1 MSTPRLLVVEDD
13 KNVRTA
19 LKTYLAS
26 QDWEVLEAEDCR
38 QARECFARGDVDAVV
53 TDFTLPDGDALELLP
68 VFKTPGGAVPVIVL
82 TGQGTIDRAVATLQL
97 GADHFLTKPAELA
110 TVETLLRRAFDRERD
125 RKRALARNVGRPGF
139 APDPFTGRSERIR
152 RLEAEARTVLAS
164 DSPVLILGETGS
176 GKGVLASW
184 LHRNGKRAEE
194 AYVDLNCAGLSRE
207 FLESEL
213 FGHEKGSFTGAVA
226 AKPGMFEVAHRGTI
240 FLDEIGDTPTDV
252 QAKLLKVIEERRYRR
267 LGGVRDQF
275 VDARILAATHH
286 DLPER
291 AKKGEFRSDL
301 YFRIAAL
308 PLVVPPLRD
317 RSEDI
322 PLLATVQLESI
333 GRDLGR
339 PGLRLSEDGEQVLLA
354 HDWPGNV
361 RELRNVLERAALLS
375 KAEVI
380 DPEALRFHASTNGS
394 GHVDAGAEL
403 ELTLEQVQKRH
414 IERVLAAEKGHV
426 ERSAHRLGVP
436 RSSLY
441 EMIRRMN
448 IRRDGTPA

>member
-13 KNVRTA
+13 KNVRAA
-19 LKTYLAS
+19 LRTFLTS
-26 QDWEVLEAEDCR
+26 HDWEVMEAEDCR
-38 QARECFARGDVDAVV
+38 AARERFAQGDIDAVV
-53 TDFTLPDGDALELLP
+53 TDFSLPDGDALELLP
-68 VFKTPGGAVPVIVL
+68 VFKTPGGGVPVVVL
-82 TGQGTIDRAVATLQL
+82 TGQGTIDRAVSTLQL
-97 GADHFLTKPAELA
+97 GADHFLTKPTELA
-110 TVETLLRRAFDRERD
+110 ALETLLRRAFDRERD
-125 RKRALARNVGRPGF
+125 RKRALARNVGRPAF
-139 APDPFTGRSERIR
+139 VPDPFTGRSQQIR

-240 FLDEIGDTPTDV
+240 FLDEIGDTPGDV

-275 VDARILAATHH
+275 VDARILTATHH

-291 AKKGEFRSDL
+291 ARKGEFRSDL

-308 PLVVPPLRD
+308 PLVVPPLRE
-317 RSEDI
+317 RPEDI
-322 PLLATVQLESI
+322 PPLAGVQLEAI

-339 PGLRLSEDGEQVLLA
+339 PGLELTPEAQQCLA
-354 HDWPGNV
+354 THDWPGNV

-375 KAEVI
+375 RETVI
-380 DPEALRFHASTNGS
+380 GPDALRFQPGGDGTNGAMATA
-394 GHVDAGAEL
+394 DL
-403 ELTLEQVQKRH
+403 TMTLEQVQKRH
-414 IERVLAAEKGHV
+414 IERVLADEKGHV
-426 ERSAHRLGVP
+426 ERTAHRLGVP

-441 EMIRRMN
+441 EIIRRLG
-448 IRRDGTPA
+448 IRRVELHS